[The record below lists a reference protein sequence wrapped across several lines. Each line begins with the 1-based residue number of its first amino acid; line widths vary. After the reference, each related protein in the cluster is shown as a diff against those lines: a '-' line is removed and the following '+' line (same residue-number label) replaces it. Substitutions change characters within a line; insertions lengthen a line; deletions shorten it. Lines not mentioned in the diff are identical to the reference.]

1 MPVPVES
8 TPVETES
15 VQSAQTARP
24 VVAVLGDPGTRG
36 ALVKLLQDAG
46 ADVIVTAVPE
56 QLREADGMVVT
67 GGAGSL

>member
-24 VVAVLGDPGTRG
+24 VVAVLGEPGTRG
-36 ALVKLLQDAG
+36 ALVSFFRMRG
-46 ADVIVTAVPE
+46 
-56 QLREADGMVVT
+56 RM
-67 GGAGSL
+67 SS